1 MRINY
6 TSLNKACLK
15 DEYPLPHICQIMD
28 SMASCELLSFLNTYS
43 RYHQISLAIDEEEKT
58 TFITLFGI
66 FYYTKMTLGLKNGG
80 GTYQKCVHIVL
91 EAQIGRNV
99 EAYIDDIVVKLKKQG
114 DLLDDL
120 KETFDNLRKYKIM
133 LNPKNAC
140 LVYHQ
145 KNCSTIWYRPG
156 ESMRTQSRWRPSN
169 NYSHLGLEKKS
180 RTGRHDVS
188 SQPVHI

>member
-80 GTYQKCVHIVL
+80 GAHIRSAYTLSWKLRL
-91 EAQIGRNV
+91 E
-99 EAYIDDIVVKLKKQG
+99 ETLKPI
-114 DLLDDL
+114 LM
-120 KETFDNLRKYKIM
+120 T
-133 LNPKNAC
+133 
-140 LVYHQ
+140 
-145 KNCSTIWYRPG
+145 
-156 ESMRTQSRWRPSN
+156 
-169 NYSHLGLEKKS
+169 
-180 RTGRHDVS
+180 
-188 SQPVHI
+188 